1 MEGYGL
7 VSEGRGTCML
17 YIDATECDYSGSM
30 VGNYVTRIFPEES
43 FTGFAT
49 PEGEP
54 VYISTHR
61 YSIAYFPHYSGGY
74 VPDYMDIWANPAF
87 TTDITDESA
96 AIMLTAGVYI
106 SYPLAGGSTDSGIY
120 AEPFKVTE
128 RTPW

>member
-1 MEGYGL
+1 M
-7 VSEGRGTCML
+7 
-17 YIDATECDYSGSM
+17 
-30 VGNYVTRIFPEES
+30 
-43 FTGFAT
+43 
-49 PEGEP
+49 
-54 VYISTHR
+54 YISTHR

-96 AIMLTAGVYI
+96 AIMSTAGVYI